1 MASVPLKVGQEK
13 MGLLVAV
20 RREQRFGPADQALLS
35 AFADNAGVALR
46 NARLLEDAQAASRA
60 KSDFIATMSHELRT
74 PLNAVLGHLELLE
87 MGIHGETTPAQQEA
101 MGRIGAATRHLRGLI
116 EEVLSFARI
125 ESGRIEVNIAPTDV
139 CALTEE
145 VAAVIEPLAQ
155 QKNLSFSVERCTDA
169 PTVPTD
175 PDKVRQ
181 IVINLAGNAVKFT
194 SEGEVRVAVQQRG
207 DEVVLTVS
215 DTGPGIAEQDRLR
228 LFQPF
233 EQLQTGFTRAHG
245 GTGLGLYLSG
255 RLAEI
260 LGGRIEVESEVG
272 RGSAFSLIL
281 PKSGPQREE
290 KSRVDAPAAVVG
302 AHG

>member
-1 MASVPLKVGQEK
+1 
-13 MGLLVAV
+13 
-20 RREQRFGPADQALLS
+20 
-35 AFADNAGVALR
+35 
-46 NARLLEDAQAASRA
+46 
-60 KSDFIATMSHELRT
+60 
-74 PLNAVLGHLELLE
+74 
-87 MGIHGETTPAQQEA
+87 

-125 ESGRIEVNIAPTDV
+125 ESGRIEVNIAPTDL

-155 QKNLSFSVERCTDA
+155 QKSLSFAVERCADA

-194 SEGEVRVAVQQRG
+194 DTGEVRIAVQERD

-215 DTGPGIAEQDRLR
+215 DSGPGIARQDQER

-272 RGSAFSLIL
+272 RGSAFSLVL
-281 PKSGPQREE
+281 PRSGPRGGA
-290 KSRVDAPAAVVG
+290 KARVDTPVSAG
-302 AHG
+302 ARG